1 MASSNY
7 EFPSQQG
14 QNTLG
19 VLLTD
24 AAVLTFGFRGVDGIG
39 KEGRKGRKGIF
50 SSSGSQTLP
59 IYCPRAQTTH
69 PAVGTAVRL

>member
-7 EFPSQQG
+7 EFSSQRG

-24 AAVLTFGFRGVDGIG
+24 AAVLTFGSCGVDGVE
-39 KEGRKGRKGIF
+39 KEGGNI
-50 SSSGSQTLP
+50 
-59 IYCPRAQTTH
+59 
-69 PAVGTAVRL
+69 